1 MSLLRLIY
9 LWRVGCDG
17 EVEKHITMKKTEETD
32 NKNCQSV
39 FTNRKITYDLLI
51 NIYMYLF

>member
-17 EVEKHITMKKTEETD
+17 EVEKHITMQKTEETD